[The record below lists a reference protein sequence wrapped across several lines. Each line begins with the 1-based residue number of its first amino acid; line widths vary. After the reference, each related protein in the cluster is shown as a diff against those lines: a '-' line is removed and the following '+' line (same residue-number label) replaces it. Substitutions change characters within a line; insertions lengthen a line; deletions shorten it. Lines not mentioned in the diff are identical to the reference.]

1 MKRININPIFR
12 VGEVVVKSGVRP
24 DSYSNSWKQ
33 DKSKAEETSI
43 IGTDHALRGK
53 HHLFF
58 FLFQLY
64 ISALKRFLFAWNLKI
79 KIWKPVLK
87 QKNQNLALSNKRVG
101 RLLRQVV
108 GSKVGTVWIKC
119 LKII

>member
-1 MKRININPIFR
+1 MKRININPIFH

-58 FLFQLY
+58 FIPTIYLCFEE
-64 ISALKRFLFAWNLKI
+64 ISFCMEF
-79 KIWKPVLK
+79 
-87 QKNQNLALSNKRVG
+87 KNQDLKACVKTKK
-101 RLLRQVV
+101 
-108 GSKVGTVWIKC
+108 SKFGFKQ
-119 LKII
+119 